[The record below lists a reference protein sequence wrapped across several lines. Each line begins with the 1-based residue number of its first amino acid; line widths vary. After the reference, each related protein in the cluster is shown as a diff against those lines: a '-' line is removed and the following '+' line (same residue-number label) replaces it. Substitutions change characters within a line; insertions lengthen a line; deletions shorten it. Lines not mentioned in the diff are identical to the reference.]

1 MTGSLEALDRPV
13 IVWGVK
19 RLLILLCCATAA
31 LAETHY
37 EIDVA
42 RAPLHV
48 LLVSIETDCPKID
61 CDFQMPVWNALYQIR
76 DFAQFVNRFEAA
88 GTAGKPVV
96 YRMLTPSLW
105 RVKAAPGEHVRIR
118 YEYFADSPGPFG
130 CSASARHVFLNFAQ
144 ILMYPVG
151 RLREPA
157 SVAFRNLPAAWK
169 IAVEL
174 PERKGSFRARNYD
187 ELVDA
192 PVEMSAFQEAD
203 FTLAGKRMRVVVD
216 GDPEDYNLNLL
227 EDTARRVA
235 ATAAEIMQDV
245 PFPSYTF
252 IYHFRKGGRGGM
264 EHANSCA
271 IDAAAPCRNCTL
283 AGVTAHEFF
292 HLWNV
297 KRIRPQSLEPIDYTR
312 ENITPSLWFS
322 EGVTSTMGAYIQLQA
337 GLLEPRDFLS
347 RLESGITSYEQLPAR
362 LTQSAEEASIE
373 AWLERYPF
381 YERPGRSVSY
391 YLKGELAGY
400 LLDLTIRHCSAGRK
414 SLDDLMRR
422 LNMAYA
428 KKGSFFDDTDA
439 IQRAA
444 SEVAGRDLKDFFD
457 AVVRSA
463 APIDWDKY
471 LQYAGYRLAPTVQYV
486 PTLGIETERIAGP
499 AWVLSRLEA
508 GGAAEQA
515 GLEPGDRLVALDQRP
530 IRRDPDLELSSLALK
545 PGAGVSLEIERG
557 SRKMSV
563 EVYPAFVRRVT
574 YKLEEITAPTV
585 EQRLIRAGWLRGR
598 VEQDERRR

>member
-1 MTGSLEALDRPV
+1 MTGPPDRPD
-13 IVWGVK
+13 IVSGVK
-19 RLLILLCCATAA
+19 RLLLLLCCATAA
-31 LAETHY
+31 FAETHY

-42 RAPLHV
+42 KAPLHV
-48 LLVSIETDCPKID
+48 LLVSIETDCPKAH
-61 CDFQMPVWNALYQIR
+61 CDFQMPVWNALYEIR
-76 DFAQFVNRFEAA
+76 EFAQFVSRFEAA
-88 GTAGKPVV
+88 GAAGNPVA
-96 YRMLTPSLW
+96 YRMLSPSLW

-130 CSASARHVFLNFAQ
+130 CSATARHVFLNFAQ

-157 SVAFRNLPAAWK
+157 SVAFRNVPAAWK

-192 PVEMSAFQEAD
+192 PAEMSAFQETD

-216 GDPEDYNLNLL
+216 GDPEDYNLDLL
-227 EDTARRVA
+227 EDTARRIA

-252 IYHFRKGGRGGM
+252 IYHFRRGGRGGM

-271 IDAAAPCRNCTL
+271 IDAEAPCRHCTL

-297 KRIRPQSLEPIDYTR
+297 KRIRPQSLEPVDYTR

-347 RLESGITSYEQLPAR
+347 RVASGITSYEQLPAR

-381 YERPGRSVSY
+381 YGHPARSVSY

-400 LLDLTIRHCSAGRK
+400 LLDLTIRHYSAGSK
-414 SLDDLMRR
+414 GLDDLMRR
-422 LNMAYA
+422 LNAVYA
-428 KKGSFFDDTDA
+428 KKGAFFNDTEA

-471 LQYAGYRLAPTVQYV
+471 LNYAGYRLAPTVQYL
-486 PTLGIETERIAGP
+486 PTLGIEAERRAGP

-530 IRRDPDLELSSLALK
+530 IRRDPDSELSSLALK
-545 PGAGVSLEIERG
+545 PGASVTLELERG
-557 SRKMSV
+557 SRRMTV
-563 EVYPAFVRRVT
+563 EVHPAFVRRVLYT
-574 YKLEEITAPTV
+574 IEEITVPAA
-585 EQRLIRAGWLRGR
+585 EQKRIRAAWLRRLAG
-598 VEQDERRR
+598 QDEKR